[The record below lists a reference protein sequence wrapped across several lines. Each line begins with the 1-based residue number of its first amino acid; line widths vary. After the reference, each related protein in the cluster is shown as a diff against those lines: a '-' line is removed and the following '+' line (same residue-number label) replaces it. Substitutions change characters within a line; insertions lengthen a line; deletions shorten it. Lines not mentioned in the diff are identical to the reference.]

1 MEASK
6 SDRKRS
12 RKHKHKKH
20 SSKAKKTSRRSDS
33 SNSESNSSG
42 EEWTEAP
49 SKGDPKKVTR
59 TGGDVPVGRD
69 SWMNI
74 EEVIPTIS
82 AKEYKAQRRADKS
95 GATGQKERT
104 LRTIDQPGQHERELN
119 PYWKAGGKGL
129 PDQDEGKPAEPTL
142 VKSAVGDGGLKWLRR
157 AYQRIREQAAEEGR
171 PMEEVASERYG
182 SLEKLESLIA
192 EAESRAGGHG
202 ERHHHHHYHRHPPS
216 KGFARMQRPGSD
228 DEYEHSDYA
237 QKKCSR
243 PSGSRKH
250 FDERGKFLRPADD
263 DDDAGERH
271 HSSSRGDYRSE
282 RSSASSSKPSWM
294 KKECYKESKGKHD
307 DPKSESS
314 TEGRGSRHS
323 GRPASTSTKEP
334 SPCTEPRV
342 ETQPVATSAKEDSA
356 PPARML
362 SDKELNALG
371 AKLIKAEMLG
381 NTELYNKL
389 KREIDEARKM
399 RESAGAAACPDGAQR
414 GSREEVVILT
424 KTDGRGFAHPLS
436 EPEVTAGTSKRK
448 AKVATHDR
456 DGERVRYFADDDR
469 HSLKNMFQREKMT
482 TAEDQNAEFARLA
495 SKVRVSANDDYDF
508 DDAAM
513 EKASQYDS
521 SAKQDARDRMKAI
534 HEHKHMSK
542 ALEKCKYCF
551 DSQEMK
557 KHLIIAVG
565 IRTYLCLPPHQSL
578 TEGHCLIVPQAHVAA
593 GTLLDEDVWLEV
605 QVFRKGLTRMFEE
618 MEKDTIFMETAIS
631 FRYHPHTVIECIP
644 VPVDIGN
651 LAPMYFKKAI
661 LECESEWAQNKK
673 LVDLSKKGLRNSVPR
688 GLPYFSVDFG
698 LQGGFAHVIEDEK
711 DFPAYFGK
719 EVVGGMLDLEPRLW
733 LKQRHENFEE
743 QRKKVLEFTKW
754 WKPYDWTERLKSEA
768 S

>member
-12 RKHKHKKH
+12 RKHKRKKH

-33 SNSESNSSG
+33 SKSDSSSSG
-42 EEWTEAP
+42 EEWTEEP
-49 SKGDPKKVTR
+49 SRGHPEEVLAR
-59 TGGDVPVGRD
+59 SCGGVSGSRD

-74 EEVIPTIS
+74 EDVIPTIS
-82 AKEYKAQRRADKS
+82 AKEYKAQRRADKG

-119 PYWKAGGKGL
+119 PFWKAGGTGL
-129 PDQDEGKPAEPTL
+129 PELDEHKPAEPAL
-142 VKSAVGDGGLKWLRR
+142 AKSTVGDGGLKWLRR
-157 AYQRIREQAAEEGR
+157 AHQRIREQAAEEGR
-171 PMEEVASERYG
+171 SVEEVASERYG

-192 EAESRAGGHG
+192 EAELRAGVPR
-202 ERHHHHHYHRHPPS
+202 ERHHHRRPPS
-216 KGFARMQRPGSD
+216 RGFGIMQRPGSD
-228 DEYEHSDYA
+228 DDWESSGGA

-243 PSGSRKH
+243 PLSSRKH
-250 FDERGKFLRPADD
+250 SEERGKFLRPADD
-263 DDDAGERH
+263 DDVRERH
-271 HSSSRGDYRSE
+271 RPASRGDCRSE
-282 RSSASSSKPSWM
+282 RSSATSSKPSWM
-294 KKECYKESKGKHD
+294 KKECYKEPKGKHD
-307 DPKSESS
+307 EPKSESS
-314 TEGRGSRHS
+314 TEGRGSHHS
-323 GRPASTSTKEP
+323 ERPTSTSTKEA
-334 SPCTEPRV
+334 SPCTETRV
-342 ETQPVATSAKEDSA
+342 EGQPTAVSTGEDSG

-389 KREIDEARKM
+389 KREIEEARKA

-424 KTDGRGFAHPLS
+424 KTDGRGFAHPLA
-436 EPEVTAGTSKRK
+436 EPEVVAGTSKKK

-495 SKVRVSANDDYDF
+495 GQVRVSANDDYDF

-513 EKASQYDS
+513 DKASQYDS

-618 MEKDTIFMETAIS
+618 MGKDTVFMETAIS

-673 LVDLSKKGLRNSVPR
+673 LVDLSKKGLRSSVPR
-688 GLPYFSVDFG
+688 GLPYFCVDFG

-733 LKQRHENFEE
+733 LKQQRENFEE

-754 WKPYDWTERLKSEA
+754 WKPYDWTERLKPEA